1 MNIVSKVINR
11 LELEKCKIEQYR
23 VGKKFDATLEEAYEK
38 LEMFSH
44 NPKASCYRDNKKMI
58 RGGYDLSV
66 IVPVYNTAAY
76 LKRCI
81 DSIVDQNS
89 GYRIQCIII
98 NDGSSDDSEKILSN
112 YKDCDGVTIITQNNK
127 GFSGARNTG
136 LDRIA
141 GRYVMFVDSDD
152 RLATMAIKNL
162 LDVAFQHDADV
173 VAGNYRTVDEAGKLC
188 REYKNYSLQEIK
200 PEGNL
205 YGQPWGKVYKAELFA
220 NLRFPEGYWYEDSIF
235 AQIVWPLTKCAY
247 TISEI
252 VYEYTIN
259 PKGITI
265 KSLKKP
271 KAVDSLYITE
281 QLLKDRQRFGLTPT
295 EENFAYFLRMVKVT
309 YGRTQRCN
317 GVITKCIFIV
327 QCNLYKYYE
336 GIRHYLLP
344 VCIVQSERHPFGT
357 DGDDPYSKSGG
368 EPVCW
373 CFLR

>member
-11 LELEKCKIEQYR
+11 LELEKCKIELYR

-58 RGGYDLSV
+58 MGGYDLSI

-89 GYRIQCIII
+89 GYWIQCIII

-127 GFSGARNTG
+127 GLSGARNTG

-205 YGQPWGKVYKAELFA
+205 YGEAWGKVYKAELFA
-220 NLRFPEGYWYEDSIF
+220 NLRFPEGYWFEDSIF

-259 PKGITI
+259 PKGINI

-271 KAVDSLYITE
+271 KAVDSLYVTE

-336 GIRHYLLP
+336 GIQIKENRELQIALTNQDFIKYLKA
-344 VCIVQSERHPFGT
+344 VS
-357 DGDDPYSKSGG
+357 
-368 EPVCW
+368 
-373 CFLR
+373 